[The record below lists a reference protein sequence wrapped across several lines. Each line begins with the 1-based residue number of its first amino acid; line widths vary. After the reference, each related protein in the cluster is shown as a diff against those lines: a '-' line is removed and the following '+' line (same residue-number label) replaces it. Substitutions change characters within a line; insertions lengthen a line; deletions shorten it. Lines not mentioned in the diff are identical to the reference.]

1 MTSRRAVLLIEDNPL
16 DYEIVERAF
25 HKARLANPIYHCS
38 NGEEALDF
46 LYRRGPYRDPAQ
58 APRPSLILLDL
69 NLPGMGGHEVLRES
83 KENPDLCVI
92 PVIVLTTSK
101 DTCEVDGAYR
111 AGANS
116 YIVKPVG
123 FDNFIEA
130 VRRLEDYW
138 FELVVLPKGEA

>member
-16 DYEIVERAF
+16 DHEIVERAF
-25 HKARLANPIYHCS
+25 KKARLANPIYHCS

-46 LYRRGPYRDPAQ
+46 LYRRGPYSDPAQ

-69 NLPGMGGHEVLRES
+69 NLSGMDGHEVLREI
-83 KENPDLCVI
+83 KENPDLCAI
-92 PVIVLTTSK
+92 AVIVLTTSK
-101 DTCEVDGAYR
+101 DACDVDRAYR

-123 FDNFIEA
+123 FDKFIGA
-130 VRRLEDYW
+130 VQRLEDYW